1 MNSVRAGDFIAAS
14 EEEVVFWGNKMDVI
28 EFTSEEVWG
37 GKSEY
42 VEYMIHCH
50 DIYICI
56 CIHIYVYICYINLL

>member
-1 MNSVRAGDFIAAS
+1 
-14 EEEVVFWGNKMDVI
+14 MDVI

-50 DIYICI
+50 DIYIYIFSFVFTYMFIYVILI
-56 CIHIYVYICYINLL
+56 CYNVIHIFFK